1 VLCASKGLV
10 LCAGAKQ
17 TKQGFGL
24 SYNQRLVFGAWWVR
38 CGYILHPSFSLVL
51 GLVLRERIRCK
62 GKGVKITNL
71 NLDIP
76 LYHTGIL
83 YSSCVNKS
91 TPTCRF
97 STQSIKRSTISLP
110 LNMAPCWGTIIY
122 KEFLVCMNF
131 FKALNLASSSGSSSM
146 GI

>member
-1 VLCASKGLV
+1 MC
-10 LCAGAKQ
+10 KQ
-17 TKQGFGL
+17 
-24 SYNQRLVFGAWWVR
+24 RFGALCWCQTNQARVWVYLTTKGWLWCGGWVR

-76 LYHTGIL
+76 YHTGIL

-122 KEFLVCMNF
+122 KECLVCMNF
-131 FKALNLASSSGSSSM
+131 FRALNLVSSSGSSSM

>member
-1 VLCASKGLV
+1 MCKQRFGALCWCQTNQARVWSILQPKDGLV
-10 LCAGAKQ
+10 L
-17 TKQGFGL
+17 
-24 SYNQRLVFGAWWVR
+24 WWVR